1 MALNFPNLPYVGQI
15 YVGPNGVAYTFDGV
29 KWVGGTNGVNYQ
41 TSQLIVL
48 NSQPSTSSN
57 SGALQVVGGAG
68 IGGNLYV
75 GGTIYS
81 NGYAISTGTNGGGPI
96 ASGTGTTTTFVIS
109 NITNASNSTNTGAL
123 QVAGGAGIA
132 LDAWIGGNINL
143 PTGTLNVQGASIS
156 SATLATIA
164 LLAQNIQTGGTNSQT
179 VYIIAGVEST
189 STTTGD
195 LVTTGGIGIGK
206 SGWFGNTLHVKSTA
220 SSISTS
226 TGSALMVSGGISAGG
241 NINFGGNLYQNGVL
255 FAGGG
260 VTSITAGTGTAISSS
275 TGAITIW
282 TTGTGG
288 SSGVTSITAGTGTA
302 ISGSSGAIT
311 IWNTSGSG
319 GTNNRSTASVT
330 VNSLSGLS
338 AVTATIVAY
347 AGYALY
353 SIAVS
358 TGAWITLYSSTA
370 TMRADFSRSIT
381 SDPTPGS
388 GVIAEAITTQSAT
401 TLFTPAIIGFSSE
414 TIPTT
419 NIPVKIYNNTAASA
433 NITVTL
439 TVLKMEG

>member
-109 NITNASNSTNTGAL
+109 NITNASDSTNTGAL

-132 LDAWIGGNINL
+132 KDAWIGGNINL

-179 VYIIAGVEST
+179 VYIIAGIEST

-206 SGWFGNTLHVKSTA
+206 SLWVGNTLHVQST
-220 SSISTS
+220 SSSTS
-226 TGSALMVSGGISAGG
+226 TTTGSAFIVSGGVSVGG

-255 FAGGG
+255 FTGGGG
-260 VTSITAGTGTAISSS
+260 VTSITAGTGTA
-275 TGAITIW
+275 
-282 TTGTGG
+282 
-288 SSGVTSITAGTGTA
+288 V
-302 ISGSSGAIT
+302 SGSSGAIT
-311 IWNTSGSG
+311 IWNTSGGG

-338 AVTATIVAY
+338 AITATIVAY

-358 TGAWITLYSSTA
+358 TGAWVTLYSSTA

-419 NIPVKIYNNTAASA
+419 NVPVKIYNNTAASA